1 MLCRFLTHLIHGLR
15 IMNQNLSVSGQRVGH
30 NSIPID
36 SHVCEGS
43 KPPTSAENLRFH
55 VSSLRML
62 QDIQS
67 LLGLMA
73 SFWIYVSILCHR
85 IPQRFLQWLRL
96 VSKNSHSDCDD
107 KRLASMTWSAI
118 VLPFLFPFGHFLNL
132 CFPAFLLFCV
142 FAFCFFAFPCFSAFC
157 FSVFLPFPA
166 SLLLRFSNLNQP

>member
-1 MLCRFLTHLIHGLR
+1 MLGRFLTHLIHGLC
-15 IMNQNLSVSGQRVGH
+15 IMNQNLSVSGLRVGH

-43 KPPTSAENLRFH
+43 KPPTSAEKLRFH

-67 LLGLMA
+67 LLGLMV
-73 SFWIYVSILCHR
+73 FFGYVSILCHR
-85 IPQRFLQWLRL
+85 ILQRFLQWLQL

-107 KRLASMTWSAI
+107 KRLASVTWSAI
-118 VLPFLFPFGHFLNL
+118 VLPLLFPSGHFLNL

-142 FAFCFFAFPCFSAFC
+142 FAFCFSAFPCFFAS
-157 FSVFLPFPA
+157 
-166 SLLLRFSNLNQP
+166 SLLEPKPTLKPTRSRP